1 MGGAK
6 GCNDDCGAAIIYIV
20 NGLLVL
26 GTLVSLAFIIYVWVT
41 QGDLVKGGQDA
52 LSLYV
57 PEVILIVAI
66 IIFVM
71 ILAISLLGII
81 STCRQMKHHEEEE
94 KRKANNYTPESDE
107 NDSRKKKKKR
117 GCCWNWGLGFYTF
130 LCILGFV
137 LLLVVGIVSFTYSDK
152 MTQFDTLDVV
162 RDQGDEWLS
171 TLEEKLETQVL
182 TLADEFPVTWN
193 RTQAVA
199 GCCGW
204 SLKQAAAGT
213 DGLQSDTTAAAGA
226 ATDSATTAAA
236 ADPAATD
243 PAATD
248 PAATDPATTG
258 AAADDAATT
267 GAAAADPTTAAAV
280 STTDAPPLAGGR
292 RALADASTVTGFT
305 NSKCCQNADA
315 ITSVNI
321 VDKVQFEIEGCR
333 QDDGGNVYTCQGVV
347 ANYIQNNLVRIAIIS
362 IVLAIA
368 QLTLA
373 VSSCVV
379 RFPQCFKCCN
389 CEGEKKAPGSHV
401 EPTN

>member
-1 MGGAK
+1 MG
-6 GCNDDCGAAIIYIV
+6 
-20 NGLLVL
+20 
-26 GTLVSLAFIIYVWVT
+26 
-41 QGDLVKGGQDA
+41 
-52 LSLYV
+52 
-57 PEVILIVAI
+57 
-66 IIFVM
+66 
-71 ILAISLLGII
+71 
-81 STCRQMKHHEEEE
+81 EEEE

-107 NDSRKKKKKR
+107 NDSRKKKEKR

-243 PAATD
+243 PATA
-248 PAATDPATTG
+248 
-258 AAADDAATT
+258 
-267 GAAAADPTTAAAV
+267 AAAV